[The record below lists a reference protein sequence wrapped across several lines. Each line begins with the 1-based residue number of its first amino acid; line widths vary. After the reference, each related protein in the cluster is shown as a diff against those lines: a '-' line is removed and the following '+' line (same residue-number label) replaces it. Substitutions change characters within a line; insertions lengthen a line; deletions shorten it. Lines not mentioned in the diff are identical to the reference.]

1 MSAAFG
7 RLAASLLLATACAAG
22 AQTAALPL
30 VAPAAVRAG
39 AVAVVSVRVQ
49 VRATNLIPGS
59 VNVQLVAA
67 NGQASVL
74 GLLNDSGSDGDV
86 QAGDGIYSGQVTVPA
101 APEGTV
107 GIRVSFATRGS
118 LKRTLSPVAALMV
131 VPAGAPVAPSTPDL
145 NLVTTH
151 PTSGAEL
158 IGDSVNTCFVA
169 GVPFGTVA
177 AAAAAVGATPVGH
190 VAELGNCW
198 QLRLGSGGGASV
210 AAAVAALAARSDV
223 QFAEP
228 EFVVRKQDSC
238 VPVSLVCTDVNY
250 RLVLGLAQAHN
261 YGEGQGVIVGVL
273 DTGMDATV
281 IANGSP
287 LFPNVVIGSNFITPG
302 TPPVDDDAI
311 GHGTIVAGIL
321 QAAAP
326 GAKLF
331 ISKVLDGN
339 SRGSETL
346 AARGLRETALGGAKV
361 INMSLG
367 TPNQSLWMLR
377 YLNTI
382 QRAGIILV
390 AAAGNE
396 GNAIRFFPAAH
407 VGTIAVGNTSS
418 TDVRDPSSNFDS
430 SWVNIA
436 APGAGL
442 LGNPVLNG
450 TSLSVPWVSGT
461 VAMMLA
467 KFGPMTEAQ
476 VREQLFR
483 TALPIPANAT
493 LDTCP
498 AQPCNQ
504 NLGAGRLDPSAA
516 LGAIRLT
523 RVTAVGASGAA
534 IIRTID
540 VSVLNA
546 AGSSLFST
554 QMSFFGQSN
563 GCQVR
568 TVRNPPCI
576 DTIPFDFG
584 ALQTGT
590 YQLRLSF
597 PAQAAS
603 FFGSAQMTAPGA
615 SFSGVVTGSGSIN
628 PSDPTRA
635 DFSLFGAGTPRTTI
649 FSIVKP

>member
-1 MSAAFG
+1 MSATAS
-7 RLAASLLLATACAAG
+7 RVAAGLLLMIACAAG

-39 AVAVVSVRVQ
+39 AVAVVTVRAQ
-49 VRATNLIPGS
+49 VRASNLIPGS
-59 VNVQLVAA
+59 VNAQLVTAM
-67 NGQASVL
+67 GQASVL
-74 GLLNDSGSDGDV
+74 GLLNDSGNDGDV
-86 QAGDGIYSGQVTVPA
+86 QTGDGIYSGQVTVPSA
-101 APEGTV
+101 AEGTI

-118 LKRTLSPVAALMV
+118 LKRTFSPVTALTV
-131 VPAGAPVAPSTPDL
+131 VPAAAPVAPSTPDL
-145 NLVTTH
+145 NLITTE
-151 PTSGAEL
+151 PTSGAEI

-169 GVPFGTVA
+169 GVPYGTVA
-177 AAAAAVGATPVGH
+177 AAAAAAGATPVGH

-198 QLRLGSGGGASV
+198 QLRLGSGGGSAV

-238 VPVSLVCTDVNY
+238 APISAVCTDVNY
-250 RLVLGLAQAHN
+250 TQVLGMARAHN

-287 LFPNVVIGSNFITPG
+287 LFPNIIIGSNFVTPG
-302 TPPVDDDAI
+302 TPPVDDDAVA
-311 GHGTIVAGIL
+311 HGTIVAGIL

-339 SRGSETL
+339 SRGSEVL
-346 AARGLRETALGGAKV
+346 AARGMREVALGGAKV
-361 INMSLG
+361 INISLG
-367 TPNQSLWMLR
+367 SPNQSQWMIR

-382 QRAGIILV
+382 QSAGIILV
-390 AAAGNE
+390 AAAGNQ
-396 GNAIRFFPAAH
+396 GNSIRYYPAAH
-407 VGTIAVGNTSS
+407 IGTIAVGNTNSS
-418 TDVRDPSSNFDS
+418 DVRDPSSNFGA

-442 LGNPVLNG
+442 LGNPILNG
-450 TSLSVPWVSGT
+450 TSLSAPWVSGT

-493 LDTCP
+493 QDTCP
-498 AQPCNQ
+498 TLPCNQ
-504 NLGAGRLDPSAA
+504 DLGSGRLDPSAA

-523 RVTAVGASGAA
+523 RVTSVGASGAA

-546 AGSSLFST
+546 TGATIFAT
-554 QMSFFGQSN
+554 QMGFFGQSN

-584 ALQTGT
+584 ALQAGT

-603 FFGSAQMTAPGA
+603 FFGSAQVTAPNA
-615 SFSGVVTGSGSIN
+615 RFSGVVTGSGSIN
-628 PSDPTRA
+628 AGDSTRA